1 MISRSADYK
10 EVNVRCR
17 EDHKAQNMV
26 EFDEE
31 VSAAA
36 IVFTSQIGFVHKQ
49 TKQSHIFEI
58 ISRKT
63 KHNALFRTWWFDTEF
78 SFAIFTMGFCHG
90 SG

>member
-10 EVNVRCR
+10 QVNVRCR

-31 VSAAA
+31 VTAAA
-36 IVFTSQIGFVHKQ
+36 IVITSQIGFVHKQ
-49 TKQSHIFEI
+49 TGRKATYLKSSVGKQNITPYFGLGLKLSSLA
-58 ISRKT
+58 IST
-63 KHNALFRTWWFDTEF
+63 VA
-78 SFAIFTMGFCHG
+78 FCHG